1 MNKRRVAINM
11 TAQLTAF
18 AVSMLLGFVLVP
30 VIESMIPN
38 AYGFTDIANK
48 FVSAAQIVVSALNTM
63 ASRFITIR
71 IHRDEK
77 EEAGQYFSSVFF
89 ANVIMAAVFMVPA
102 LVVIVYLGRIFQIP
116 AGASL
121 PDIQLLFFF
130 IFLNFT
136 ISIITSVFSVAC
148 YSRDRLELSSVSTML
163 GELIR
168 LGVLALCY
176 LCFRPYLFYVGCA
189 SVASTVIQAAAN
201 LIFTRKL
208 LPGMRL
214 RLRDFR
220 WKKVWE
226 LVSLGAWNSVTR
238 LGQLLLDGLNTTIAN
253 IMISAA
259 AMTTVSISG
268 QSPTVITNLM
278 GTIAGAFNPQMTI
291 AYAKRDKQQ
300 LLDIIASADRIM
312 IFIISIPI
320 AFLTVFGKSFF
331 ELWVGGTQDS
341 TELYILALLNVGTY
355 FVSASIQVLYHV
367 FLILKRVRLNSM
379 VIIMSGVLTI
389 IAVFL
394 LLGRVESDAAGMY
407 VIVGISTIFNLLRNL
422 LFTPLYASYCLKV
435 KWYTFY
441 RDILLGFLSIGA
453 VCLVAL
459 PFELFIQIDSW
470 VKLAGVGVAAGPL
483 ALVVN
488 FFVILRKRERLMV
501 LGTVKNKLFHRHNG
515 EGSGKS

>member
-1 MNKRRVAINM
+1 MNKKRVAINM
-11 TAQLTAF
+11 TAQLMAF
-18 AVSMLLGFVLVP
+18 GISMLLSFLLVP
-30 VIESMIPN
+30 AIESMIPN
-38 AYGFTDIANK
+38 AYGFTDVANK

-89 ANVIMAAVFMVPA
+89 ANVIMAAVFMIPA

-116 AGASL
+116 EGASL
-121 PDIQLLFFF
+121 PDIQLLFLF

-136 ISIITSVFSVAC
+136 ISIITSVFSVAS
-148 YSRDRLELSSVSTML
+148 YSRDRLELSSISTVL
-163 GELIR
+163 GEIVR
-168 LGVLALCY
+168 LAVLAVCY

-201 LIFTRKL
+201 VLFTRRL
-208 LPGMRL
+208 LPDMKL

-220 WKKVWE
+220 WKKV
-226 LVSLGAWNSVTR
+226 
-238 LGQLLLDGLNTTIAN
+238 LDGLNTTIAN

-268 QSPTVITNLM
+268 QVPSVITNLM
-278 GTIAGAFNPQMTI
+278 GTIAGVFNPQMTI
-291 AYAKRDKQQ
+291 AYAKKDKKQ

-367 FLILKRVRLNSM
+367 FLILKRVKLNSM
-379 VIIMSGVLTI
+379 VIILSGILTI
-389 IAVFL
+389 ISVFL
-394 LLGRVESDAAGMY
+394 ILDTAPELGVYA
-407 VIVGISTIFNLLRNL
+407 IVGVSTIFNLLRNL
-422 LFTPLYASYCLKV
+422 FFTPLYASYCLKV

-441 RDILLGFLSIGA
+441 GDILLGLVSIGA

-459 PFELFIQIDSW
+459 PFELFVNIDSW
-470 VKLAGVGVAAGPL
+470 IKLFGIGIVAGPL
-483 ALVVN
+483 ALLVN
-488 FFVILRKRERLMV
+488 FFIVLRKTERSMV
-501 LGTVKNKLFHRHNG
+501 INVIKTRVFHHQSG
-515 EGSGKS
+515 QEGDKS